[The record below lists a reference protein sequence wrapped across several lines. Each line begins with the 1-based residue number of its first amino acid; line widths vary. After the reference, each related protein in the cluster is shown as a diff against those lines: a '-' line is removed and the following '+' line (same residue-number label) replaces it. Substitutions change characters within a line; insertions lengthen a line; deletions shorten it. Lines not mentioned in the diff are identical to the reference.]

1 MKSVLF
7 LFFSLL
13 VGLSTSAQ
21 ITYPTADTVWYPRD
35 EVTVRWNPENGLG
48 QTVLILL
55 SSSKNP
61 FPGGEITHNW
71 MYLDFDGAENAL
83 GRFDWTVPDDVT
95 DDMTYRILLYGD
107 VPLQY
112 LASPVFQIRFG
123 KKRTIEPILTIRRNR
138 DVHLTW
144 SGIYGHIYKIEEST
158 NLRDWDAREI
168 VRASDEIIEVTAP
181 VSGGPHFFRI
191 IDITQ

>member
-1 MKSVLF
+1 MKHICISVALLF
-7 LFFSLL
+7 PFL
-13 VGLSTSAQ
+13 TQAQ
-21 ITYPTADTVWYPRD
+21 ITYPTANTVLYPGDRF
-35 EVTVRWNPENGLG
+35 TVRWNPENSLG
-48 QTVLILL
+48 HTLLILL

-123 KKRTIEPILTIRRNR
+123 KKRTIEPVLTIRKNR

-144 SGIYGHIYKIEEST
+144 SGIYGHTYVVEESA
-158 NLRDWDAREI
+158 NLRDWDVREMVHAI
-168 VRASDEIIEVTAP
+168 DENLETTAP
-181 VSGGPHFFRI
+181 VTSVPHYFRLR
-191 IDITQ
+191 DVTP